1 MAKRQRMYEI
11 PSITDPTQDQLRR
24 FYIVAKNLNDPA
36 LRGTVTDEDF
46 KFFLSVNFGGF
57 DEAKFQ
63 QLQEVV
69 NRERKAGDEVISP
82 ETMKAFV
89 DQARLMVASPE
100 NKDRLARLMQ
110 QENAKAKSTAFSN
123 AVNLFLSGADLASA
137 QRQVEEFKR
146 QSKMLQRPGAL
157 PVMGADPYLEA
168 AKRSAETAPARETV
182 AALAAGQQLGDIY
195 RAELAMAP
203 VAAGGQAGAVG
214 ALSQAAATRRR
225 RGALEMMPALE
236 QIRAQ
241 QQGERAQLAGLSAQ
255 QAQAINRSAQIA
267 QAEAQQQYNLE
278 QQALGRLGAAGMSN
292 RLQALGELGA
302 ALTPIATGTFA
313 GRQQVPVV
321 VGQTPTMTPP
331 VTPPVTQPIAQTGI
345 PAMVNQRTRQ
355 RLPISQDAANTFLAL
370 GGSPEQAA
378 RFFGPSSVNPN
389 LSTTTYATGLDYG
402 MFNRVPRDRF
412 GTPLLPLEQY

>member
-1 MAKRQRMYEI
+1 MAKRQRNYEI
-11 PSITDPTQDQLRR
+11 PSITNPTQDQLRR
-24 FYIVAKNLNDPA
+24 FYIVAKNLNDDT

-46 KFFLSVNFGGF
+46 KFFLSVNLGGF

-63 QLQEVV
+63 QLLEVV
-69 NRERKAGDEVISP
+69 NRDRKAGDEVISP
-82 ETMKAFV
+82 EVMKAFV
-89 DQARLMVASPE
+89 EETRLLVASPE

-195 RAELAMAP
+195 RGELAMAP
-203 VAAGGQAGAVG
+203 VAAAGQAGAVG

-278 QQALGRLGAAGMSN
+278 QQALAGLGAAGMSN
-292 RLQALGELGA
+292 RLKALGSLGT
-302 ALTPIATGTFA
+302 ALTPFVAG
-313 GRQQVPVV
+313 GRQQLPVA
-321 VGQTPTMTPP
+321 VGQTP
-331 VTPPVTQPIAQTGI
+331 AQ
-345 PAMVNQRTRQ
+345 ALNKRR
-355 RLPISQDAANTFLAL
+355 RLPIKPEAANALLAL
-370 GGSPEQAA
+370 GVSPEKVESYSGVSPGMNQATYNA
-378 RFFGPSSVNPN
+378 ALASGMATRLPGAAPSLN
-389 LSTTTYATGLDYG
+389 
-402 MFNRVPRDRF
+402 M
-412 GTPLLPLEQY
+412 PLYEFEQQY